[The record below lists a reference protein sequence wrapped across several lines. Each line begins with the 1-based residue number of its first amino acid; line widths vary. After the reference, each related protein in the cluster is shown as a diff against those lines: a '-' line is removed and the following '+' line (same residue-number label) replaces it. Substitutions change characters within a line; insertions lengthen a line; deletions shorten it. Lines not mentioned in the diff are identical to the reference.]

1 MYGGYNEYL
10 EIEKEL
16 KVEKSKSKNAVEES
30 SGFWW
35 ENSFE
40 DLEMDELEIFVK
52 SLEELKNKVADKADE
67 LRNSGSSPSL
77 IDTNVGAD
85 ELRNSGSSP
94 SLIDTNVGADE
105 LRNSGSS
112 VGADE
117 LRNSGS
123 SPSFIDTNVGAD
135 ELRNSV
141 VSSPF
146 DTNTNLSNVDG
157 LLDDHVSFADLLT
170 MPPFNYNSGGF
181 DNNSFGNGDQLTID
195 DYQVSSA
202 FGTPGDNY

>member
-77 IDTNVGAD
+77 IDTN
-85 ELRNSGSSP
+85 
-94 SLIDTNVGADE
+94 
-105 LRNSGSS
+105 

-202 FGTPGDNY
+202 FGTPGDNCFGLGQI

>member
-1 MYGGYNEYL
+1 MHGGYNEYL

-52 SLEELKNKVADKADE
+52 SLEELKKKVADKADE
-67 LRNSGSSPSL
+67 LRNSGSSPSLIDTNVGADEFRNLGSSPSL

-94 SLIDTNVGADE
+94 SLIDTNVA
-105 LRNSGSS
+105 
-112 VGADE
+112 
-117 LRNSGS
+117 
-123 SPSFIDTNVGAD
+123 AD

-146 DTNTNLSNVDG
+146 DTNINLSNVDG
-157 LLDDHVSFADLLT
+157 LLDGHVTFADLLT

-195 DYQVSSA
+195 DYQVS
-202 FGTPGDNY
+202 FGTPGDNCFGQGQI

>member
-112 VGADE
+112 
-117 LRNSGS
+117 
-123 SPSFIDTNVGAD
+123 PSFIDTNVGAD

-202 FGTPGDNY
+202 FGTPGDNCFGLGQI